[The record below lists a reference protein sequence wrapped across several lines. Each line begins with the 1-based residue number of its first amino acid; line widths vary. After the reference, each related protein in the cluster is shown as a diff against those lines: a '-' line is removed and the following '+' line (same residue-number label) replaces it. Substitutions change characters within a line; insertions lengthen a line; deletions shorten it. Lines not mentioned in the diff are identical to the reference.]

1 MKPDEID
8 YDNLTFSFTKTKS
21 MYVSKCKINEKW
33 EKGKLIPF
41 NEFKISPAAT
51 ILNYGQGLFEGMKA
65 YRTDNDEIIMFRP
78 EENAKRAANGCV
90 RLSMPEISKDVFLD
104 GVKSVVKDN
113 VDYIPNTE
121 KGALYVRPIIF
132 GSGEGLGVAPSSDYI
147 FMVYCSPVGP
157 YFKGGLTPIKLIVT
171 NDYHRAPLK
180 GTGGVKAVGNYVP
193 GMLPSGLAK
202 EKGYAE
208 VVYLDA
214 AEEKYIEE
222 VGAAN
227 FFAIFENK
235 LVTPELTGSILP
247 GITRDS
253 VLYLAKE
260 MLGMQVEERRISINE
275 VLGADEIFCAGTAA
289 IISPIGSI
297 NYNEK
302 DYNFSDGE
310 VGKITKE
317 LYDILTG
324 IQFGKD
330 EDKYGWIT
338 KL

>member
-8 YDNLTFSFTKTKS
+8 YDNLTFSFTETKS
-21 MYVSKCKINEKW
+21 MYVSRCKLGGNW
-33 EKGKLIPF
+33 EKGQLIPF
-41 NEFKISPAAT
+41 DDIKISPAAT

-65 YRTDNDEIIMFRP
+65 YRTKNNEIIMFRP
-78 EENAKRAANGCV
+78 EENAKRAANGCL
-90 RLSMPEISKDVFLD
+90 RLSMPEISESVFLD
-104 GVKSVVKDN
+104 GVINVVKDN
-113 VDYIPNTE
+113 IDYIPNTE

-132 GSGEGLGVAPSSDYI
+132 GSGEGLGVAPSSDYT

-193 GMLPSGLAK
+193 GMLPSGVAK
-202 EKGYAE
+202 KQGYAE
-208 VVYLDA
+208 VIYLDA

-227 FFAIFENK
+227 FFAIFGNK
-235 LVTPELTGSILP
+235 LVTPKLTGSILP

-253 VLYLAKE
+253 VLFLAKNELE
-260 MLGMQVEERRISINE
+260 MEVEERRISIDE
-275 VLGADEIFCAGTAA
+275 VLNADEIFCAGTAA
-289 IISPIGSI
+289 IISPIGLI
-297 NYNEK
+297 NYREK
-302 DYNFSDGE
+302 NYHFSGGK
-310 VGKITKE
+310 VGKVTKK
-317 LYDILTG
+317 LYDILTR

-330 EDKYGWIT
+330 KDEFGWIT
-338 KL
+338 RL

>member
-8 YDNLTFSFTKTKS
+8 YDNLTFSFTETKS
-21 MYVSKCKINEKW
+21 MYLSKCKINEKW

-65 YRTDNDEIIMFRP
+65 YKTDNDEIIMFRP

-260 MLGMQVEERRISINE
+260 MLGMQVEERRMSINE
-275 VLGADEIFCAGTAA
+275 VLSADEIFCAGTAA

-330 EDKYGWIT
+330 EDKYGWVT
-338 KL
+338 KI